1 MTYTVRVL
9 GDQRLIETLQRAAI
23 DVSDLKALNKEAA
36 QTVAT
41 VAGNTAPTRTGRLGR
56 SARAGATKKAGVVR
70 VGNNTNT
77 KYANPIQ
84 WGWPAR
90 NIQPTLFATTAAKA
104 TEPLWVR
111 NYNRGIDRILG
122 RIEGV

>member
-23 DVSDLKALNKEAA
+23 EATDLKALNKEAA
-36 QTVAT
+36 NTVAT
-41 VAGNTAPTRTGRLGR
+41 VAGNTAPSRTGRLGR

-70 VGNNTNT
+70 VGNNTT
-77 KYANPIQ
+77 VKYANPIE

-90 NIQPTLFATTAAKA
+90 NIKPAHFATDAAKA